1 MGVQDFVIDIPMLY
15 NFSEENK
22 VLFEAELVMLQF
34 NPDEPEFDEFFIQ
47 VTETAMRVYRNK
59 LESLENP
66 ANPKIQIPLCA
77 IESIHENF
85 DLNLMAVD
93 NDENSEFFVPNKFS
107 LKLKDE
113 FLKLY
118 LREEYDGV
126 GFDIKTLDHI
136 KNYGFEPD
144 DNLEVFHGYY
154 TNMENA
160 LYSP

>member
-1 MGVQDFVIDIPMLY
+1 
-15 NFSEENK
+15 
-22 VLFEAELVMLQF
+22 
-34 NPDEPEFDEFFIQ
+34 
-47 VTETAMRVYRNK
+47 MRVFRNK

-66 ANPKIQIPLCA
+66 NCPKIQIPLCA

-85 DLNLMAVD
+85 DLGLMAVD
-93 NDENSEFFVPNKFS
+93 NDDNSQFFVPNKFS

-126 GFDIKTLDHI
+126 GFDIETLEHI
-136 KNYGFEPD
+136 KKYGFAED
-144 DNLEVFHGYY
+144 ELLDTFYDYY

-160 LYSP
+160 LYNAK